1 MCMKRLLFI
10 DSCLRVEESRTKR
23 IAEAFINELR
33 RSNLFYIETVV
44 IDRIPL
50 VPLGLVEYKHRRRL
64 LDEQKTNDPLFN
76 YAKQFSSADLVVVAA
91 PFWDMSFPAK
101 LKTYFENISVAG
113 FSFVNTP
120 NGNSVGICKAEKM
133 VYITTRGMDICDGH
147 IMEQASPYLKAL
159 TSFFGI
165 KEFEMISAYG
175 MDINTLSETEK
186 RIEEAKQKAVEVA
199 QAIIN
204 RERNN

>member
-1 MCMKRLLFI
+1 MKTVLFI
-10 DSCLRVEESRTKR
+10 DSCLKAEESRTKR
-23 IAEAFINELR
+23 IANVFINELR
-33 RSNLFYIETVV
+33 KSDLFYIETVV
-44 IDRIPL
+44 VDKIPL

-64 LDEQKTNDPLFN
+64 LDEKKTNDPLFN
-76 YAKQFSSADLVVVAA
+76 CAKQFSSADLIVVAA

-101 LKTYFENISVAG
+101 LKIYFENISVAG

-120 NGNSVGICKAEKM
+120 DGNSIGICKAEKM

-159 TSFFGI
+159 AMFFGI

-175 MDINTLSETEK
+175 TDINTLSETEK
-186 RIEEAKQKAVEVA
+186 RIEAAKQKALEVA
-199 QAIIN
+199 QIIIDQ
-204 RERNN
+204 ERNN